1 LIHDANDSFAFNL
14 FNSKVMLIRFI
25 QVAVLL
31 FLATPGYSKEPNP
44 EFYSLIIYRLKNK
57 VQEENVDQFLKTVY
71 LQALH
76 KSGKNV
82 IGVFKPI
89 QSDTISFRKFIYVL
103 TPFASLDEFNKVTL
117 ALATDKKLQLAGS
130 QYFDAKFNEAPYER
144 METILMRA
152 FTDMP
157 KMETPSLKTEKKERV
172 YELRS
177 YESATEKLFQS
188 KVKMFND
195 GDEIG
200 LFKRLGF
207 NAVFY
212 AEVLSGKQM
221 PNLMYMTSF
230 DNKIARDEH
239 WKSFVEDPQWKKLL
253 TIEEYKN
260 TVSKIDIML
269 LFPTEYSDY

>member
-1 LIHDANDSFAFNL
+1 
-14 FNSKVMLIRFI
+14 MLNRVI
-25 QVAVLL
+25 QFVILL

-44 EFYSLIIYRLKNK
+44 EFYSLVIYRIKNK
-57 VQEENVDQFLKTVY
+57 AQEENVDQFLKTAY

-76 KSGKNV
+76 KSGKNK

-89 QSDTISFRKFIYVL
+89 QSDTIAFGKFIYVL
-103 TPFASLDEFNKVTL
+103 TPFASLDEFNRVTV
-117 ALATDKKLQLAGS
+117 ALARDQKLQLAGS
-130 QYFDAKFNEAPYER
+130 QYYDAKFNEPPYER
-144 METILMRA
+144 RETVLMRA
-152 FTDMP
+152 FPDMP

-177 YESATEKLFQS
+177 YEAATEKLFRS

-230 DNKIARDEH
+230 DNKISRDEH

-253 TIEEYKN
+253 AIDEYKN